1 MKMLSSRAAGSLSCV
16 LAVLLWPASAFVHTA
31 CFDAGSAVR
40 RLRGGST
47 AGLRMSAV
55 PTVELN
61 DGTKHPMVLAE
72 QREEG
77 RGESGARRS
86 ESAGGLAAPSRPDPR
101 PFHVC
106 CFSPSRWASALTRW
120 ASFRPPRRQQ
130 RGGSSRQEG
139 PRPLHASV

>member
-1 MKMLSSRAAGSLSCV
+1 MKSVSPWLVNCKMKLAWRAAGSLSCV

-47 AGLRMSAV
+47 DGLRMSAV

-72 QREEG
+72 QRGEG
-77 RGESGARRS
+77 RGESGERWRACTPPARP
-86 ESAGGLAAPSRPDPR
+86 E
-101 PFHVC
+101 
-106 CFSPSRWASALTRW
+106 
-120 ASFRPPRRQQ
+120 PPARLMRVV
-130 RGGSSRQEG
+130 
-139 PRPLHASV
+139 A

>member
-86 ESAGGLAAPSRPDPR
+86 ESAGGLAAKSRPDPR
-101 PFHVC
+101 PFDARC
-106 CFSPSRWASALTRW
+106 CFEGRAPLGPLNSPSSFLLNEDVLSVRGVLAS
-120 ASFRPPRRQQ
+120 
-130 RGGSSRQEG
+130 
-139 PRPLHASV
+139 LH